1 MLKLEL
7 SSVAPKGLD
16 IVTDRPSDYPEEQCF
31 YTWTAWIVELLEK
44 DDEAVIV
51 VSGRTNRLRLD
62 REGSYFLRSLLR
74 LLTDLMDPS
83 EVEVKLSFH
92 FQSREVEIVHART
105 ATGTF
110 QVKTFDGLPK
120 RTNVIYNCPMTIV
133 EVFSV
138 YGEFFRRLV
147 SRATELDPEAMAQKC
162 MVEWA
167 AKVERL
173 LEAVLQQTHRIS

>member
-7 SSVAPKGLD
+7 SSVAQIGLD
-16 IVTDRPSDYPEEQCF
+16 IVTDRPSDYPDNQAF
-31 YTWTAWIVELLEK
+31 HVWTAWIVELLEK

-51 VSGRTNRLRLD
+51 VSGRRNRLRLD
-62 REGSYFLRSLLR
+62 REGSDFLRSLLR
-74 LLTDLMDPS
+74 LLTDLMDLNET
-83 EVEVKLSFH
+83 EVNLSFH
-92 FQSREVEIVHART
+92 FQGREVEIVHSRT
-105 ATGTF
+105 PSNTF
-110 QVKTFDGLPK
+110 HVKTFSGLPI
-120 RTNVIYNCPMTIV
+120 RTNVVYDRSMTIA

-147 SRATELDPEAMAQKC
+147 SRSTELDPEAMAQKC